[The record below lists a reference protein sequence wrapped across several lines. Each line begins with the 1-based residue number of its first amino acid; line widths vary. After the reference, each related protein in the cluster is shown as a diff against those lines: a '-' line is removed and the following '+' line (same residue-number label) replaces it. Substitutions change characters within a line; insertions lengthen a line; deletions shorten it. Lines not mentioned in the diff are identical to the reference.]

1 MTAEGGSEAGAVG
14 AGGWPG
20 ADGAVLQA
28 ATNAAAALDTRATS
42 QKRRGAAVGESCG
55 ESCLIVL
62 ILCICFN
69 TEDFRKP
76 LFCLF
81 FFCPIAVYVSSRI

>member
-1 MTAEGGSEAGAVG
+1 MGPMTAEGGSEAGAVG

-42 QKRRGAAVGESCG
+42 QKRRGAAVGESCRM
-55 ESCLIVL
+55 VL

-69 TEDFRKP
+69 TEDLRKP

-81 FFCPIAVYVSSRI
+81 LFCSIAIYVSSRI